1 MKYVDD
7 INMKFGGEGTKL
19 YSTAGT
25 SFKKICM
32 QNKLNL
38 LDASVRHL
46 GTDINFIVLENLYAE
61 LKDKVTFYF
70 DTPVKTVETVGDGY
84 RICCENAS
92 YDLSLIH
99 ISLYTSV
106 TSFQLSIPSPFSTLN
121 SILPLNLFCHR
132 RLCDHFS
139 YLLLP

>member
-1 MKYVDD
+1 
-7 INMKFGGEGTKL
+7 
-19 YSTAGT
+19 
-25 SFKKICM
+25 M

-84 RICCENAS
+84 RICCEKRFLRLRQVHYFRRPQRQQMDGA
-92 YDLSLIH
+92 DL
-99 ISLYTSV
+99 
-106 TSFQLSIPSPFSTLN
+106 
-121 SILPLNLFCHR
+121 
-132 RLCDHFS
+132 
-139 YLLLP
+139 

>member
-1 MKYVDD
+1 
-7 INMKFGGEGTKL
+7 MKFGGEGTKL

-92 YDLSLIH
+92 YDCDKCI
-99 ISLYTSV
+99 ISVGRSGSKWMEQICNCLLYTS
-106 TSFQLSIPSPFSTLN
+106 T
-121 SILPLNLFCHR
+121 
-132 RLCDHFS
+132 
-139 YLLLP
+139 